1 LPAAFKRDASHLLGV
16 TSSPS
21 GRAERTAAWHASAA
35 DSHVES
41 DGAAGTQPVG
51 LSYFA
56 VNLRL
61 ALLLQSGWTDGPFV
75 ASLPEQPRSDFSFLP
90 IALIFAPLHLSARA
104 GPAPAAMRRATLS
117 TIGRV
122 RMSSLPRCGA

>member
-1 LPAAFKRDASHLLGV
+1 M
-16 TSSPS
+16 
-21 GRAERTAAWHASAA
+21 AAWHASAA

-51 LSYFA
+51 LLYLS

-75 ASLPEQPRSDFSFLP
+75 ASFPEQPRSDFSFLP
-90 IALIFAPLHLSARA
+90 IALIFAPLHLSALA

-117 TIGRV
+117 TIVRV
-122 RMSSLPRCGA
+122 RMSSLPALAAP